1 MSICEK
7 TELDT
12 IMCAHCLGHSDEPS
26 LDGLIVQASIAAE
39 FDGNCVMSMEH
50 KIREGETIGLLAE
63 PGKDHHYG
71 WACASCTRRAG
82 DEG

>member
-12 IMCAHCLGHSDEPS
+12 IMCAHCLGHSDEPTT
-26 LDGLIVQASIAAE
+26 DGLSITFTMNSRYPGRCALNGKHSIE
-39 FDGNCVMSMEH
+39 VGDL
-50 KIREGETIGLLAE
+50 IGVANESNGDEL
-63 PGKDHHYG
+63 G
-71 WACASCTRRAG
+71 WVCASCTQRAG